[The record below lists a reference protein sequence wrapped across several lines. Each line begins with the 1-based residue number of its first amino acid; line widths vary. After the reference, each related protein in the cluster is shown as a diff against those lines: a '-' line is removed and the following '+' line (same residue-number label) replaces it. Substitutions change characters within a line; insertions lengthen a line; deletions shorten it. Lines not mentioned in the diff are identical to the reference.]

1 MKRTST
7 SSQMDQVGASGIYL
21 FPRQGRMLQRLGIL
35 AGILAMSPLGH
46 GWEHTLLAASDMD
59 VQTYS
64 QTAIQ
69 ADAAL
74 PPLLGAAAAATA
86 PLGISVSG
94 DGQHLDLSVWSSKA
108 TRMEAWFY
116 PEALGEA
123 AAVRV
128 LLSKD
133 ASTNR
138 FSAHIPLETLEG
150 LYGVSA
156 PYFYGLRAWGPNWV
170 YRDSWLP
177 GASDGFLLDVDSEG
191 NRFNPNKLLLD
202 PYSLEVSHDPQTP
215 EMVDAAL
222 YATGPTYRNLDS
234 GLWAPKSLLIE
245 PDAVST
251 GTKPTRA
258 FKDEIVYEVHVRGLT
273 MNDAS
278 VPAACRGTYAG
289 AAAKAASLK
298 ALGVTAVEF
307 LPLHETQNDLN
318 DAVASS
324 TGDNYWGYMTLS
336 YFAPDRRYACDQS
349 PGGPTREFKQL
360 VKAYHDQGLKVYV
373 DVVYNHTLEG
383 GVWDATGQISSLISW
398 RGLDN
403 AAYYELASD
412 PRMFYDNTGCGANFN
427 AGHSEVRS
435 HIMTS
440 LQYWTRELGVDGFR
454 FDLASVLGNTMT
466 RAGFRFDKM
475 DAASV
480 LNRAVKELPARSAS
494 GGAGVDLIA
503 EPWALGSGTYQV
515 GNFPTGWAEWND
527 KFRDSFRKDQNRLG
541 SEVVTIGELATRF
554 AGSSDLFQ
562 DDGRKPW
569 HSTNFIVAHD
579 GFTLKDLY
587 SYNNK
592 NNNQA
597 WPYGPSEGGSDNN
610 LSWDQGGDPA
620 AQRQAA
626 RNGMAMIML
635 SAGVPMMTG
644 GDEFL
649 RSIKGNNNPYNL
661 DSSANWLNYADAST
675 NARFYGFS
683 KKLLAFRSAHTALR
697 RAEFF
702 SGQDKNGNGL
712 KDITWLSDAGNEP
725 AGWYWSDPSMHF
737 LAFRL
742 DGTEVGDVNAS
753 IYVGYNGWSGPV
765 TATLPNNLSGKKWY
779 RVSDTSAWMESQDN
793 FKAPGSEDLLT
804 SKYYTLNGRSL
815 LLLIEK

>member
-1 MKRTST
+1 
-7 SSQMDQVGASGIYL
+7 
-21 FPRQGRMLQRLGIL
+21 MLGHSALL
-35 AGILAMSPLGH
+35 AGLLGLSALTPVI
-46 GWEHTLLAASDMD
+46 GLAAPQ
-59 VQTYS
+59 VTTWTQGVTPPVL
-64 QTAIQ
+64 TAP
-69 ADAAL
+69 AM
-74 PPLLGAAAAATA
+74 PGA
-86 PLGISVSG
+86 PLGARISD
-94 DGQHLDLSVWSSKA
+94 DGLSLEVSVWSSKA
-108 TRMEAWFY
+108 TRLEAWFY
-116 PEALGEA
+116 PDAMGVD

-128 LLSKD
+128 VLTKD
-133 ASTNR
+133 SASSR
-138 FSAHIPLETLEG
+138 FTARISLDALELT
-150 LYGVSA
+150 YGVSA
-156 PYFYGLRAWGPNWV
+156 PYYYGLRAWGPNWV
-170 YRDSWLP
+170 YRESWAP
-177 GASDGFLLDVDSEG
+177 GASDGFLQDVDTDG

-202 PYSLEVSHDPQTP
+202 PYALEVSHDPQTP
-215 EMVDAAL
+215 EQVDAAL
-222 YATGPTYRNLDS
+222 YATGSAYRTLDS
-234 GLWAPKSLLIE
+234 GIWGSKGVVLE
-245 PDAVST
+245 PDSTST
-251 GTKPTRA
+251 GTNPTRA
-258 FKDEIVYEVHVRGLT
+258 FKDDIVYEVHVRGLT
-273 MNDAS
+273 MSDTS
-278 VPAACRGTYAG
+278 VAAACRGTYAG

-318 DAVASS
+318 DAVAS
-324 TGDNYWGYMTLS
+324 TVGDNYWGYMTLS

-349 PGGPTREFKQL
+349 PGGPTREFKQM

-383 GVWDATGQISSLISW
+383 GVWDASGQVSSLISW
-398 RGLDN
+398 RGLDS

-427 AGHSEVRS
+427 AGHSEVRN
-435 HIMTS
+435 HIMAS
-440 LQYWTRELGVDGFR
+440 LQYWSQELGVDGFR

-475 DAASV
+475 DTSSV
-480 LNRAVKELPARSAS
+480 LNRAVRELPARPAS

-503 EPWALGSGTYQV
+503 EPWALGNGTYQV

-527 KFRDSFRKDQNRLG
+527 KFRDSFRKDQNKLG

-587 SYNNK
+587 TYNTK

-610 LSWDQGGDPA
+610 LSWDQGGDA
-620 AQRQAA
+620 SLQRQAA
-626 RNGMAMIML
+626 RNGMALLML
-635 SAGVPMMTG
+635 SAGTPMMTG

-661 DSSANWLNYADAST
+661 DSTANWLNYADAST
-675 NARFYGFS
+675 NARFYNYT
-683 KKLLAFRSAHTALR
+683 KKLLGFRSAHVAFR

-702 SGQDKNGNGL
+702 AGQDKNGNGL
-712 KDITWLSDAGNEP
+712 KDITWLSDSGSEP
-725 AGWYWSDPSMHF
+725 AGWYWSDPGMHF

-742 DGTEVGDVNAS
+742 DGTEVGDANAS
-753 IYVGYNGWSGPV
+753 LYVGYNGWSGPV
-765 TATLPNNLSGKKWY
+765 TATLPTNLSGKKWY
-779 RVSDTSAWMESQDN
+779 RVADTSAWMESQDN

-804 SKYYTLNGRSL
+804 SRYYTLNGRSL